1 MKFTKSHACISFT
14 ILKIIC
20 WYGLIIDGL
29 KDNLLIS
36 GYILKTEPE
45 RIMTTID
52 TLLPENFTMPPLVA
66 IISINVCLILCIS
79 MRKFSYE
86 NCTWIEGPAG
96 NFLKFVDNGGL
107 SFVLFFLFIRVFQ
120 EFYYFVK
127 WNKIGVDEVENI
139 LSMHLSTSGI
149 IIILSLVWKVLI
161 PSCQVID
168 GIETEEA
175 STAMVNNSDNLV
187 LRLNS

>member
-1 MKFTKSHACISFT
+1 MKITKSHAGISVT

-96 NFLKFVDNGGL
+96 NFLKFVDNCGL